1 MAARAGGTKARIR
14 EAALELFNARGSSN
28 VTTNLVA
35 ETLGMSPGNLYYH
48 YRSKED
54 IVRALFAD
62 LDAEWDAAYRV
73 DPGARYGISDVV
85 RQLHVTFEVM
95 WRHRFFYRET
105 LVLLHNDPEL
115 AARYRE
121 VRARGL
127 ADTEGLLALLEHANQ
142 IRLPRGDAAARPE
155 LARLVRIVTDHWL
168 TFKALGAEPI
178 DPTDLHEGVELV
190 LRLLRPHLTPAALDA
205 LARYERAR
213 LDQDVYHARLLDD
226 LASGPQGPEGA

>member
-73 DPGARYGISDVV
+73 EPGAGYGVSDVV

-95 WRHRFFYRET
+95 WRFRFFYRET

-115 AARYRE
+115 AARYQIG
-121 VRARGL
+121 RA
-127 ADTEGLLALLEHANQ
+127 H
-142 IRLPRGDAAARPE
+142 
-155 LARLVRIVTDHWL
+155 V
-168 TFKALGAEPI
+168 
-178 DPTDLHEGVELV
+178 
-190 LRLLRPHLTPAALDA
+190 
-205 LARYERAR
+205 
-213 LDQDVYHARLLDD
+213 
-226 LASGPQGPEGA
+226 